1 MTARKHGHSRLG
13 SIYKAPIFFF
23 VFYTLFNNH
32 FQLPS
37 MALLIGV
44 QGELHLERQS
54 WFHAVGKGRKK
65 KKNFSLLVPAHSL
78 AFCGTV
84 FFCPYFLNDP
94 PSTPCK
100 SNTFYSSSLP
110 AFLFSSERLSLSA
123 Q

>member
-54 WFHAVGKGRKK
+54 WFHAVGKGKK
-65 KKNFSLLVPAHSL
+65 KKK
-78 AFCGTV
+78 T
-84 FFCPYFLNDP
+84 
-94 PSTPCK
+94 
-100 SNTFYSSSLP
+100 
-110 AFLFSSERLSLSA
+110 FLFLYRLTASHFVEPFFFVHTF
-123 Q
+123 